1 MTQPPPART
10 SPSPASE
17 SAATNR
23 NSKLLFCSFI
33 GCSGN
38 IVRPDS
44 SCFVYGS
51 SVRSSCFSA
60 ISLGQNVTS
69 NNIYCSAQCICYDQD
84 SNISNNDVQ
93 SRRLALL
100 ENNKLQ
106 LRSLAHSLGVKI
118 SYRPPGQ
125 ASKDLS
131 KEGIVQRILEKQFM
145 NDLATAGVDESAAAT
160 PPATEVPSVVTI
172 HDNFRLVNVMFCTE
186 ITEISNQCRSAATR
200 NELDTNM
207 VGANSPFWNKVSSLF
222 NAISA
227 CDPNSDGV
235 DFLNKVHF
243 NHTFYNQHHEE
254 INPSNQGKF
263 SNQKLKA
270 MWSKIKSDYDLA
282 FTNFT
287 KSGNHY
293 SSFTVAAM
301 REFRR
306 QERDRLRASDT
317 SGGVN
322 DSSSCL
328 SNDDND
334 DDEVEEDTEGIGDKG
349 FTPSTNI
356 CFVQILLK

>member
-1 MTQPPPART
+1 
-10 SPSPASE
+10 
-17 SAATNR
+17 
-23 NSKLLFCSFI
+23 
-33 GCSGN
+33 
-38 IVRPDS
+38 
-44 SCFVYGS
+44 
-51 SVRSSCFSA
+51 
-60 ISLGQNVTS
+60 
-69 NNIYCSAQCICYDQD
+69 
-84 SNISNNDVQ
+84 
-93 SRRLALL
+93 
-100 ENNKLQ
+100 
-106 LRSLAHSLGVKI
+106 
-118 SYRPPGQ
+118 
-125 ASKDLS
+125 
-131 KEGIVQRILEKQFM
+131 
-145 NDLATAGVDESAAAT
+145 
-160 PPATEVPSVVTI
+160 
-172 HDNFRLVNVMFCTE
+172 MFCTE
-186 ITEISNQCRSAATR
+186 ITEISNQCGNAATR

-235 DFLNKVHF
+235 DFLKKVHF
-243 NHTFYNQHHEE
+243 DHTFYNQHHEE
-254 INPSNQGKF
+254 INPSNHGKF

-356 CFVQILLK
+356 CSVQILLQ

>member
-1 MTQPPPART
+1 
-10 SPSPASE
+10 
-17 SAATNR
+17 
-23 NSKLLFCSFI
+23 
-33 GCSGN
+33 
-38 IVRPDS
+38 
-44 SCFVYGS
+44 
-51 SVRSSCFSA
+51 
-60 ISLGQNVTS
+60 
-69 NNIYCSAQCICYDQD
+69 
-84 SNISNNDVQ
+84 
-93 SRRLALL
+93 
-100 ENNKLQ
+100 
-106 LRSLAHSLGVKI
+106 
-118 SYRPPGQ
+118 
-125 ASKDLS
+125 
-131 KEGIVQRILEKQFM
+131 
-145 NDLATAGVDESAAAT
+145 
-160 PPATEVPSVVTI
+160 
-172 HDNFRLVNVMFCTE
+172 MFCTE

-235 DFLNKVHF
+235 DFLKKVHF
-243 NHTFYNQHHEE
+243 DHTFYNQHHEE
-254 INPSNQGKF
+254 INPSNHGKF